1 MSDNPSQKSLR
12 VLVVDDEQP
21 MITLV
26 RSVLNSMGI
35 LDVATAMDG
44 EQALKIVED
53 GGPPFDLVISDW
65 QMPVMDGITLLE
77 RFRALFPGTPFVMLT
92 AKNDVKAF
100 NDAKRSGATY
110 FFMKPI
116 TPEDLAARLGSLFL
130 IIE

>member
-1 MSDNPSQKSLR
+1 MSANPEQKNVR

-26 RSVLNSMGI
+26 RGVLNALGI
-35 LDVATAMDG
+35 FDVATAMDG
-44 EQALKIVED
+44 EQALQVVQQD
-53 GGPPFDLVISDW
+53 GPPFDLVISDW
-65 QMPVMDGITLLE
+65 QMPVMDGIVLLE
-77 RFRALFPGTPFVMLT
+77 RFRALHPGTPFVMLT

-116 TPEDLAARLGSLFL
+116 SPEDLAARLASLFL
-130 IIE
+130 IME